1 MRGHMRK
8 NNLLKFQTITSGD
21 MSQATLT
28 SSITNIQYLDNVG
41 IQANFTGSP
50 VGTLSVQ
57 VSIDHAQDEWGNV
70 TTAGNWSQV
79 TSSAVTSS
87 PVVFDLNQLSAPW
100 IRVVYTKVS
109 GTGTL
114 NVFITGK
121 ML

>member
-1 MRGHMRK
+1 MRK